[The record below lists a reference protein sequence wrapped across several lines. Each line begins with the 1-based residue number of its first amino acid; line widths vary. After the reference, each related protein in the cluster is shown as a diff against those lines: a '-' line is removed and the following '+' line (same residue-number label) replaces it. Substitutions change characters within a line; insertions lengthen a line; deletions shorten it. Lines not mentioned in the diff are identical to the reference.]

1 MQLPLEAA
9 EKADSQHLAYGYYL
23 DGQSESDPRRSSYE
37 SRQTYYR
44 MVTSALEAFDEMVE
58 QIHASGR
65 DVAGTM
71 EERTREEAYDYALQ
85 SNDELFL
92 VTLYDWY
99 LENGKSDE
107 LFEVSIACIRPVSN
121 RANES
126 ASVLVGQSSPG
137 RELFETSRRQS
148 WRSSYALEVL
158 RSQKQALYGRRG
170 SSRFG
175 LESRVSPTLVCIRDS
190 VLTALAIELSVSTF
204 R

>member
-1 MQLPLEAA
+1 VQLPLEAA

-85 SNDELFL
+85 SNDE
-92 VTLYDWY
+92 
-99 LENGKSDE
+99 
-107 LFEVSIACIRPVSN
+107 VSIACIRPVSN

-175 LESRVSPTLVCIRDS
+175 LESRVSFTLVCIRDS